1 MGISDRIRL
10 VMNLPSV
17 DPSAYLYLLNS
28 VNPSVLQGIFV
39 ALGVFFMALL
49 IGLSRR
55 YIASSSLQGLWA
67 GVATGIIAVLVI
79 EAGVVWG
86 LRNFMNGEKANLL
99 PKNIR
104 TLISV
109 GQENLTQVLG
119 TQTEKE
125 RPTAQTVISD
135 YQTLSLLDTE
145 LAKGF
150 VCKESKKSE

>member
-1 MGISDRIRL
+1 
-10 VMNLPSV
+10 MNLPSL
-17 DPSAYLYLLNS
+17 DLSSYASLLNS
-28 VNPSVLQGIFV
+28 VNPSVLQGVFI

-67 GVATGIIAVLVI
+67 GVATGIIAILAI
-79 EAGVVWG
+79 EAGLIWG
-86 LRNFMNGEKANLL
+86 LRSFMAGERANLL
-99 PKNIR
+99 PQNVR
-104 TLISV
+104 TLISA

-135 YQTLSLLDTE
+135 YETLTSLDVE
-145 LAKGF
+145 LVKGF
-150 VCKESKKSE
+150 ICKQETEIRTRNE

>member
-1 MGISDRIRL
+1 MWVGDRIRL
-10 VMNLPSV
+10 AMSLPFV
-17 DPSAYLYLLNS
+17 DLSAYLYLLNS
-28 VNPSVLQGIFV
+28 VNPSVLQGIFI
-39 ALGVFFMALL
+39 ALGIFFMALL

-67 GVATGIIAVLVI
+67 GVATGIIAILAI
-79 EAGVVWG
+79 ETGVVWG
-86 LRNFMNGEKANLL
+86 LRNFMNGERANLL
-99 PKNIR
+99 PKNVR
-104 TLISV
+104 TLISA

-135 YQTLSLLDTE
+135 YRTLSPLDTE